1 MGGEPARG
9 SAFMPLSQ
17 LLSTTEHARPDAHT
31 PSLLA
36 GRELDK
42 LKKPPGEPGGLNLQ
56 TLAIKLRDGHP

>member
-1 MGGEPARG
+1 
-9 SAFMPLSQ
+9 MPLSQ

-36 GRELDK
+36 GRESDK